1 MKKLLVFV
9 LACLAST
16 TMFAQFHYPLNT
28 SGCAGSNTTMTCFLY
43 IDHVVQ
49 DDIDGFEIGVFDI
62 AEGLCRGRALSNTNP
77 AIEHPFF
84 QITIKG
90 NEGFSYTFKIYNH
103 NTEEELTLVPDLNE
117 EITWGAG
124 KKYGTI
130 VTPYELNFT
139 DPNAPAGLTKDI
151 VPFTGEK
158 DHYYLIASPVGAVD
172 FDNVTN
178 LLANEYDLYY
188 FDQNPAIDEAGIG
201 REWITQKGNEEF
213 TQLEP
218 GMGYLYANGGDG
230 EHETVTLTFN
240 GTAYET
246 ETNVE
251 MLEMPLARTEGA
263 EFAGWNLLGN
273 PFSVPAFLSHDY
285 YRMNED
291 GYDLITAATDEE
303 GLPAM
308 EGCFVVAEEE
318 GENVTFSI
326 ANPNAKRA
334 RLSLNLSNGHGVI
347 DRAVVRFGQGRR
359 LPKFQLWNNSTKVYI
374 PMDSKDYAV
383 VTSEGMGEMPV
394 NFKAAENGSYS
405 LTLSSE
411 NVDFSYLHLID
422 NMTGADVD
430 LLATPSYSFDALTTD
445 YASRFRLVF
454 ATGSSVDGDSFGFVN
469 AAGNLCIFGIEG
481 EATLQVMDVT
491 GRILGTETF
500 SGSYEKRLNAAPGV
514 YVMRLINGNE
524 VKTQKIV
531 VR

>member
-1 MKKLLVFV
+1 MFL
-9 LACLAST
+9 LACLSST
-16 TMFAQFHYPLNT
+16 AMFAQAP
-28 SGCAGSNTTMTCFLY
+28 TTPYHEVIGVGQVTTKFNCVL
-43 IDHVVQ
+43 V
-49 DDIDGFEIGVFDI
+49 IDGVEQSNPYLEIDAWDQDGI
-62 AEGLCRGRALSNTNP
+62 CRGAKLPLVNP
-77 AIEHPFF
+77 RTGRYVYQMQLRGIQDQHC
-84 QITIKG
+84 
-90 NEGFSYTFKIYNH
+90 YTFTVYDHEAGTDREDLVANINFVWNNVTYTEVCH
-103 NTEEELTLVPDLNE
+103 NGNS
-117 EITWGAG
+117 
-124 KKYGTI
+124 TI
-130 VTPYELNFT
+130 ASAMNPV
-139 DPNAPAGLTKDI
+139 NADFFSVSSGLTKDI

-201 REWITQKGNEEF
+201 REWITQKDNEEF

-251 MLEMPLARTEGA
+251 MLEMPLACTEGA

-374 PMDSKDYAV
+374 PMDGKDYAV

-422 NMTGADVD
+422 NMTGADQD
-430 LLATPSYSFDALTTD
+430 MLANPSYSFEAKTTD

-454 ATGSSVDGDSFGFVN
+454 ATGNDEDNFAFFSNGSLIVN
-469 AAGNLCIFGIEG
+469 NEGN
-481 EATLQVMDVT
+481 ATLQVVDVT
-491 GRILGTETF
+491 GRIIKCESINGCA
-500 SGSYEKRLNAAPGV
+500 SVNIDAASGV
-514 YVMRLINGNE
+514 YMVRLVNGDN
-524 VKTQKIV
+524 VKVQKV
-531 VR
+531 VK

>member
-16 TMFAQFHYPLNT
+16 TMFAQYHYSLNT
-28 SGCAGSNTTMTCFLY
+28 SGCAGTNTTMTCFLY

-62 AEGLCRGRALSNTNP
+62 DEGLCRGRALSKTNP

-117 EITWGAG
+117 EITWGSG

-139 DPNAPAGLTKDI
+139 DPNAPAGFEKTI
-151 VPFTGEK
+151 TAYTAEK
-158 DHYYLIASPVGAVD
+158 DHYYLIASPVGNVD

-188 FDQNPAIDEAGIG
+188 FDQTADEQGN
-201 REWITQKGNEEF
+201 EWITQKGNGEF
-213 TQLEP
+213 VELEP

-230 EHETVTLTFN
+230 ENETVTLTFN
-240 GTAYET
+240 GTAYE
-246 ETNVE
+246 ETANVE
-251 MLEMPLARTEGA
+251 MLEMPLAYDADA
-263 EFAGWNLLGN
+263 EFTGWNLLGN
-273 PFSVPAFLSHDY
+273 PFSVPAFLTHDY

-318 GENVTFSI
+318 GENVAFSI
-326 ANPNAKRA
+326 ANPNAKRG
-334 RLSLNLSNGHGVI
+334 RLSLNLSNGNSVI
-347 DRAVVRFGQGRR
+347 DRVVVRFGQGRR
-359 LPKFQLWNNSTKVYI
+359 LPKFQLNRNSTKVYI
-374 PMDSKDYAV
+374 PMDNMDYAV

-394 NFKAAENGSYS
+394 SFKAESNGAYS
-405 LTLSSE
+405 LTLSFE
-411 NVDFSYLHLID
+411 NVDFGYLHLID
-422 NMTGADVD
+422 NLTGADQD
-430 LLATPSYSFDALTTD
+430 LLADPTYSFEARTSD
-445 YASRFRLVF
+445 YANRFRLVF
-454 ATGSSVDGDSFGFVN
+454 ATGSDEDSFAFFSN
-469 AAGNLCIFGIEG
+469 GNLVVNNEG
-481 EATLQVMDVT
+481 NATLQIVDVN
-491 GRILGTETF
+491 GRIVKCENIN
-500 SGSYEKRLNAAPGV
+500 GSANVNFNAASGV
-514 YVMRLINGNE
+514 YMVRLVNGDN
-524 VKTQKIV
+524 VKVQKV
-531 VR
+531 VK